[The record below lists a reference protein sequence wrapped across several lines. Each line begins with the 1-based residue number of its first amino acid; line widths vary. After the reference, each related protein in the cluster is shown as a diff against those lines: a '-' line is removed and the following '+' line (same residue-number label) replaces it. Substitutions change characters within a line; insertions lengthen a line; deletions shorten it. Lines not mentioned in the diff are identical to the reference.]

1 MRTSIHELEA
11 WGDSSLEGGW
21 DAEGWDADGWDDQSW
36 AEAYDEEDAAESF
49 SLGRALRELERG
61 AGQVLSNPAVAQ
73 LASTVLPTGAGALGT
88 LIGGPVGAAVGQRL
102 GTYAAGALAPG
113 PKPAGASVGV
123 VPPALSSPTIPTG
136 ASSAPL
142 PVGGATLASVA
153 PGLTSQ
159 QQAALGT
166 LLAQVAA
173 AAQPVPPTGG
183 ATASGSVSSLL
194 AGLSQV
200 FGRAAAEAEAD
211 TPFADDVSWV
221 SESNWGA
228 PDSEDLG
235 ASWDD
240 AEPFDGECSAC
251 SGESAELG
259 CPGFPNVGP
268 IR

>member
-11 WGDSSLEGGW
+11 WGDGSLEGGW
-21 DAEGWDADGWDDQSW
+21 DAEGWDADDWDDQSW

-73 LASTVLPTGAGALGT
+73 LAGTVLPTGAGALGT

-113 PKPAGASVGV
+113 PKPAGAAVGAV
-123 VPPALSSPTIPTG
+123 TPSASSPPIPPAIGST
-136 ASSAPL
+136 PL
-142 PVGGATLASVA
+142 PAGGATPASAA

-173 AAQPVPPTGG
+173 AAQTAPPTGG
-183 ATASGSVSSLL
+183 ASASGSVSSLL
-194 AGLSQV
+194 ARLSQV
-200 FGRAAAEAEAD
+200 FGRAAAEAEAE
-211 TPFADDVSWV
+211 TPFADDVSWA

-228 PDSEDLG
+228 PDSEDFG

-251 SGESAELG
+251 SGESVDS
-259 CPGFPNVGP
+259 GFPFEGATP
-268 IR
+268 